1 MLKRYIIIVLVAL
14 MPFLCIAQDMITK
27 EQFKEIKQSAG
38 IMSRDKMKQ
47 VFLGLCN
54 SYKVKEKEKKVET
67 YMSEQFDKDLFECY
81 YDIAS
86 KYLTVDDYKYLIEKK
101 NDPVAISAT
110 EHQARLTK
118 MISDSLSVFTTLFEN
133 VISDGQSTV
142 VEYECP
148 ESYQAKW
155 KEIYGGNSNL
165 FKSLY
170 ESVSQIQ
177 KGKGFN
183 MDEDEYMGIYIPCV
197 QAMICNWSYKFLT
210 EKDLDYFIKEKDSP
224 TQQHFSQ
231 YKKAMLMSKD
241 DNIGTAVIKK
251 AMEYFMIK

>member
-54 SYKVKEKEKKVET
+54 SYKVKEKERKVET

-81 YDIAS
+81 YNIAS

-183 MDEDEYMGIYIPCV
+183 MDEDEYMGI
-197 QAMICNWSYKFLT
+197 L
-210 EKDLDYFIKEKDSP
+210 
-224 TQQHFSQ
+224 
-231 YKKAMLMSKD
+231 
-241 DNIGTAVIKK
+241 
-251 AMEYFMIK
+251 